1 MGARARAYLVGT
13 AGTVSHNEGETVS
26 QRRDRW
32 ALSTR
37 AISVGRPDEPGQ
49 PLNTPIIPATNFL
62 LGGTREYARD
72 TNATWES
79 FEAVVGDLEGGRATA
94 FGSGMAAIEA
104 ALTIGLAQV
113 APGRTPVVAAPQVH
127 YAGSR
132 ALLGQWESQGRI
144 AVSWYDGEQTEL
156 ALAAAGASDVLLLE
170 SPANPVMTITDLA
183 AMSAAASGTV
193 ICDNTFATA
202 LITRPLELG
211 VDVVVQSASK
221 YLAGHSDALLGVAVT
236 TDEGWHGQLRTH
248 RALHGSVPGVLEA
261 WLGTRGVRTL
271 PLRLGAACANAM
283 IIAERLAEH
292 PEVAWVRYPGLPAD
306 PGHAVAARQMDAFGA
321 MLAFGVRGG
330 AEAADRVCSRTLLWR
345 PATSLGGVESTLERR
360 ARLEFEQSPAEL
372 VRASVGCEDVED
384 LWVDLEQAL
393 SAG

>member
-1 MGARARAYLVGT
+1 M
-13 AGTVSHNEGETVS
+13 SDDS
-26 QRRDRW
+26 PSW

-49 PLNTPIIPATNFL
+49 PLNTPLMPATNFL
-62 LGGTREYARD
+62 LGGRLEYARD
-72 TNATWES
+72 ANPTWEA
-79 FEAVVGDLEGGRATA
+79 FEAVVGDLEGGQATA

-104 ALTIGLAQV
+104 ALDIGLAS
-113 APGRTPVVAAPQVH
+113 APRDQTPLVAAPTVH

-132 ALLGQWESQGRI
+132 ALLGLWQSQGR
-144 AVSWYDGEQTEL
+144 VDVRWYDGEQTAD
-156 ALAAAGASDVLLLE
+156 ALDAARACDVLVLE

-183 AMSAAASGTV
+183 AMAAAATGTV

-211 VDVVVQSASK
+211 VDIVVQSASK

-236 TDEGWHGQLRTH
+236 RDDQRHEDLRTH
-248 RALHGSVPGVLEA
+248 RVLHGSVPGVLEA

-271 PLRLGAACANAM
+271 ALRLNAASANAM
-283 IIAERLAEH
+283 TIAQRLAEH
-292 PEVAWVRYPGLPAD
+292 PKVSWVRYPGLVDD
-306 PGHAVAARQMDAFGA
+306 PGHEVAARQMDTFGA
-321 MLAFGVRGG
+321 MLAFGASGG
-330 AEAADRVCSRTLLWR
+330 PDAADRVCASTQLWR

-360 ARLEFEQSPAEL
+360 ARLEFELSPAEL

-384 LWVDLEQAL
+384 LWRDLDQAL
-393 SAG
+393 NEG

>member
-1 MGARARAYLVGT
+1 M
-13 AGTVSHNEGETVS
+13 S

-37 AISVGRPDEPGQ
+37 AIAVGRPDEAGQ

-62 LGGTREYARD
+62 LGGPREYARD
-72 TNATWES
+72 SNATWES
-79 FEAVVGDLEGGRATA
+79 FETVVGDLEGGRATA

-104 ALTIGLAQV
+104 ALSIGLASV
-113 APGRTPVVAAPQVH
+113 APGRTPVVAAPRVH

-132 ALLGQWESQGRI
+132 ALLDQWEAQGRI
-144 AVSWYDGEQTEL
+144 TVHWYDGEQSEA
-156 ALAAAGASDVLLLE
+156 ALVAAGASDVLLLE

-183 AMSAAASGTV
+183 AMTAAAGGVV

-202 LITRPLELG
+202 LITRPLEFG
-211 VDVVVQSASK
+211 VDIVVQSASK

-236 TDEGWHGQLRTH
+236 SSDEWHERLRTH
-248 RALHGSVPGVLEA
+248 RVLHGSVPGVLEA

-271 PLRLGAACANAM
+271 PLRLTTASANAM
-283 IIAERLAEH
+283 VIAGRLAEH
-292 PEVAWVRYPGLPAD
+292 PEVAWVRYPGLPGD
-306 PGHAVAARQMDAFGA
+306 PGHAVATRQMDSFGA

-330 AEAADRVCSRTLLWR
+330 AEAADRACARTRLWR
-345 PATSLGGVESTLERR
+345 AATSLGGVESTLERR
-360 ARLEFEQSPAEL
+360 ARLEFELSPAEL

-384 LWVDLEQAL
+384 LWSDLDQAL
-393 SAG
+393 T